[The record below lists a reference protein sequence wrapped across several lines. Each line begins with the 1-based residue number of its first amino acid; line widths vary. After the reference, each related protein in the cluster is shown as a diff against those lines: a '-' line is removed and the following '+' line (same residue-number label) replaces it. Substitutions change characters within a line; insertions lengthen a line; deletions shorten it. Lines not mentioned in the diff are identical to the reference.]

1 MDDDFDWSEFD
12 WGRDTDYDSP
22 SYTTTTI
29 DQEQPNQSG
38 VIGIHPDGGV
48 DAQGNPTYV
57 DIYGNPVTAS
67 GVPIGNANEYVQLE
81 GGGSKRLNPNGSIS
95 YIDPDGSSYTVN
107 TDGSFTNAL
116 GQTYNPTT
124 QKWTD
129 AYGRPMDN
137 ASGNNWLNTFK
148 SYFQKKDAQGNILK
162 DAQGNPMYDWGKI
175 VSAGAAAASL
185 SGLNTPNRPPTGYQG
200 GIPSLTAV
208 RAQIPG
214 TYDPNRRAGSSGQRY
229 FTDLAYVD
237 RGDTE
242 GIQAAKERL
251 AAGAND
257 LRQEN
262 AANPAYQQKKTYERT
277 TPVSTGMFGM
287 PTVTNPASSLSSYM
301 TPEQRLAQQKNASA
315 VQAAQGGLMGMAKG
329 RYLRGETDGM
339 ADELNTSI
347 DDKQPAKLSH
357 GEFVIPA
364 DVVSHLGNGNSDAGA
379 KKLYQM
385 MDRVRHARTG
395 TKKQGKKINPDKYM
409 PGGLASIP
417 QKHSKAPIIQGFSGT
432 TGSTVAQ
439 NAAAGVTG
447 TESNLSNWA
456 GQNVT
461 TILGKGEAL
470 ANKPYEAYQG
480 PLTAGESDLQKT
492 AFQNAINLNVPTQN
506 MGGYKATAFGED
518 QAKQYMN
525 PFLKTA
531 LDPQLEELRRQQQ
544 INMQGELG
552 RLGRAGGYGGG
563 RQAVLEARNA
573 EALLREQNKT
583 VGKGYLDAYNK
594 AMEQFNTDQGMGMKA
609 QELTNQY
616 GLSALQKQ
624 AELGKEQRG
633 IEAEGIAAD
642 LAQFE
647 QEKLDPYKKLQFQ
660 QSLLQGLPLQAQQ
673 YNTAD
678 QSTLQKL
685 LGAGADSAAIV
696 KQLQDMGVLPKTATT
711 TTG

>member
-1 MDDDFDWSEFD
+1 MGIQIVGYDFNDDPIYDWVDDESDQVYTGNYDFSSSDLASIGQGAED
-12 WGRDTDYDSP
+12 IYSGSSSNIYPDGYGGYVNGNGEPVTIVKDADGTLKTSTGQALPSTDALGNQFHESIAGGTP
-22 SYTTTTI
+22 TI
-29 DQEQPNQSG
+29 DTNLQSQ
-38 VIGIHPDGGV
+38 IAKLPGG
-48 DAQGNPTYV
+48 
-57 DIYGNPVTAS
+57 
-67 GVPIGNANEYVQLE
+67 ANFV
-81 GGGSKRLNPNGSIS
+81 NSIK
-95 YIDPDGSSYTVN
+95 G
-107 TDGSFTNAL
+107 F
-116 GQTYNPTT
+116 
-124 QKWTD
+124 
-129 AYGRPMDN
+129 
-137 ASGNNWLNTFK
+137 
-148 SYFQKKDAQGNILK
+148 FQKKDAQGNILK
-162 DAQGNPMYDWGKI
+162 DAQGNPLYDWSKI
-175 VSAGAAAASL
+175 IAAGTTAASL
-185 SGLNTPNRPPTGYQG
+185 SGLNAPNRPPTGYQG
-200 GIPSLTAV
+200 GIPSLTAL
-208 RAQIPG
+208 RSQIPG

-229 FTDLAYVD
+229 FTDLAYVG
-237 RGDTE
+237 RGNTDE
-242 GIQAAKERL
+242 IAAAKTRL
-251 AAGAND
+251 AEGAQD
-257 LRQEN
+257 IVKEN
-262 AANPAYQQKKTYERT
+262 RENPAYQQKKTYEKT

-301 TPEQRLAQQKNASA
+301 TPEQRLAQQKNTSA

-385 MDRVRHARTG
+385 MDKVRQARTG
-395 TKKQGKKINPDKYM
+395 TKKQGKRINPDKYM

-417 QKHSKAPIIQGFSGT
+417 QNVKRFDGT
-432 TGSTVAQ
+432 TGSAVKNVGA
-439 NAAAGVTG
+439 NVSAGVTG

-461 TILGKGEAL
+461 NILGKGEAL

-594 AMEQFNTDQGMGMKA
+594 AMEQFNVDQGMGMKA

-633 IEAEGIAAD
+633 IESEGIAAD

-647 QEKLDPYKKLQFQ
+647 QERLDPYKKLQFQ